1 MTCTNRGKGMAQ
13 QLVSKKTRYE
23 FREFLVGWT
32 LREIEME
39 FDAADI
45 PCDSA
50 YQPQLSGQRRS
61 LVEQYYH
68 SLDFTNPADVRKLLK
83 AYESILN
90 TAVDRASRAG
100 FGEDYF
106 RDTLKRV
113 EQLAKWLRKD
123 GYVYSNGTITG
134 ASGTALLADVRTI
147 ATKFDAT
154 QMHEQIAR
162 LERAVDTDPPL
173 AIGTAKE
180 LVETCCKTILS
191 ERGGT
196 PSACPDLPKLV
207 KATLEKLKLV
217 PAGVPE
223 QAKGAKMIRV
233 LLSNLA
239 TIAQGLAE
247 IRGLYGTGHGK
258 EGRSRGLGPRHARL
272 AVGAAAT
279 LAVFLFETHQE
290 RASTD

>member
-1 MTCTNRGKGMAQ
+1 MSRD
-13 QLVSKKTRYE
+13 LISKKTRNE

-32 LREIEME
+32 LGQIKME
-39 FDAADI
+39 LDAADI
-45 PCDSA
+45 PRDLD
-50 YQPQLSGQRRS
+50 YVPFESGERRS

-68 SLDFTNPADVRKLLK
+68 SLDFTAPADVCKLLK
-83 AYESILN
+83 AYENILN
-90 TAVDRASRAG
+90 TAVDRASMAG
-100 FGEDYF
+100 LREDYF
-106 RDTLKRV
+106 RDTLRRV
-113 EQLAKWLRKD
+113 EQLANWLRKD
-123 GYVYSNGTITG
+123 GYIYSNGTITPMAG
-134 ASGTALLADVRTI
+134 APLLADVRTI

-162 LERAVDTDPPL
+162 LERAVHSDPPL

-191 ERGGT
+191 ERGKT
-196 PSACPDLPKLV
+196 PSANLDLPKLV
-207 KATLEKLKLV
+207 KAVVEELNLV

-223 QAKGAKMIRV
+223 QAKGAKTIRV

-247 IRGLYGTGHGK
+247 MRGLYGTGHGK

-279 LAVFLFETHQE
+279 LVVFLFETHKE
-290 RASTD
+290 RPGAN